1 MTWSMKTMHASINQS
16 LDISTYPNR
25 PLTQLTY
32 TFRNSNS
39 PNLTQYLAI
48 QTQTFLTHDE
58 NQKPELKLFWLK
70 DKNKILNSNSGV

>member
-1 MTWSMKTMHASINQS
+1 MKTMHASINQS

-48 QTQTFLTHDE
+48 QTQTFLTQDLFL
-58 NQKPELKLFWLK
+58 QSKLKL
-70 DKNKILNSNSGV
+70 S